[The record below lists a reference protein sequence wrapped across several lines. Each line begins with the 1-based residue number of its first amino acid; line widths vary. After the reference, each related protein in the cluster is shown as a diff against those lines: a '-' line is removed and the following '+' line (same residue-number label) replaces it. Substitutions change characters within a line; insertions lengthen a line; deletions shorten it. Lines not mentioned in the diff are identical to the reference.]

1 LKNRGGVID
10 LPMIIMPF
18 ISKSKFLWGLQCQ
31 KLLWH
36 AYNAKNLIPEPDAS
50 QQAIFD
56 QGHEVGALAKL
67 LFPGGIEVGQGIVDI
82 ETVLQLSEKTIK
94 QRRPL
99 FEAAFAFDGGYARVD
114 ILNPVEED
122 SWDIIEVK
130 SSTSVKDVYLPDLA
144 FQTFVY
150 SGAGLKIRRCFVLH
164 INNDYVRRGDI
175 DPRLLFKKVDVTA
188 QVSDLSQ
195 RIEIQLEGMSKIIR
209 LKESPEV
216 PIGKHCDTPYEC
228 PLHDHCWKFLS
239 ADNPL
244 TLYRGKE
251 KGFKLLAAGITQLG
265 KIPENVPL
273 NDKQII
279 QRDVARTGQP
289 HISKRAIKEFLAQ
302 LEFPLYFLD
311 FETIGSAIPL
321 FDNTSPFQQIPFQ
334 FSLHVQPSPGGKT
347 KHLSYLAQG
356 RNDPRREFLEEL
368 RNVMGE
374 VGTVIAYNAPFEK
387 GVLDASAE
395 IHTQFKLW
403 VKQIKRR
410 VVDLLI
416 PFRAF
421 RYYHPQQ
428 HGSASIKS
436 VLPAITGRSYKDLEI
451 QEGGTASREFLRVT
465 FSDVAKAEREKVRSQ
480 LEIYCGQ
487 DTEGMVWIV
496 DELRNLVES

>member
-1 LKNRGGVID
+1 
-10 LPMIIMPF
+10 M
-18 ISKSKFLWGLQCQ
+18 
-31 KLLWH
+31 
-36 AYNAKNLIPEPDAS
+36 
-50 QQAIFD
+50 
-56 QGHEVGALAKL
+56 
-67 LFPGGIEVGQGIVDI
+67 
-82 ETVLQLSEKTIK
+82 QLGE
-94 QRRPL
+94 
-99 FEAAFAFDGGYARVD
+99 
-114 ILNPVEED
+114 
-122 SWDIIEVK
+122 
-130 SSTSVKDVYLPDLA
+130 
-144 FQTFVY
+144 
-150 SGAGLKIRRCFVLH
+150 
-164 INNDYVRRGDI
+164 
-175 DPRLLFKKVDVTA
+175 
-188 QVSDLSQ
+188 
-195 RIEIQLEGMSKIIR
+195 MSKIIR
-209 LKESPEV
+209 LKASPDV
-216 PIGKHCDTPYEC
+216 PIGKHCDSPYEC
-228 PLHDHCWKFLS
+228 PLHDHCWKFLP

-289 HISKRAIKEFLAQ
+289 HISKQAIKEFLSQ
-302 LEFPLYFLD
+302 FEFPLYFLD

-347 KHLSYLAQG
+347 KHFSFLAQG
-356 RNDPRREFLEEL
+356 RNDPRLEFLEEL

-395 IHTQFKLW
+395 VHPQFKPW
-403 VKQIKRR
+403 VEQIKRR

-465 FSDVAKAEREKVRSQ
+465 FSDVAKAEREKVRRQ

-496 DELRNLVES
+496 DELCNLVES

>member
-1 LKNRGGVID
+1 MIRDVLNRRKLTGICLKNLGGVID
-10 LPMIIMPF
+10 LPTIIMPF

-36 AYNAKNLIPEPDAS
+36 AYNAKNLIPEPDDS

-82 ETVLQLSEKTIK
+82 ESVLKLSEKAIK

-122 SWDIIEVK
+122 AWDIIEVK

-144 FQTFVY
+144 FQCFVY

-164 INNDYVRRGDI
+164 INSDYVRHGDI

-188 QVSDLSQ
+188 QVSNLSQ
-195 RIEIQLEGMSKIIR
+195 QIEMQLEGMSKIIR

-228 PLHDHCWKFLS
+228 PLHDHCWKFLP

-265 KIPENVPL
+265 EIPENVPL
-273 NDKQII
+273 NDK
-279 QRDVARTGQP
+279 
-289 HISKRAIKEFLAQ
+289 
-302 LEFPLYFLD
+302 
-311 FETIGSAIPL
+311 
-321 FDNTSPFQQIPFQ
+321 
-334 FSLHVQPSPGGKT
+334 HV
-347 KHLSYLAQG
+347 
-356 RNDPRREFLEEL
+356 
-368 RNVMGE
+368 
-374 VGTVIAYNAPFEK
+374 NA
-387 GVLDASAE
+387 G
-395 IHTQFKLW
+395 
-403 VKQIKRR
+403 
-410 VVDLLI
+410 
-416 PFRAF
+416 
-421 RYYHPQQ
+421 
-428 HGSASIKS
+428 
-436 VLPAITGRSYKDLEI
+436 
-451 QEGGTASREFLRVT
+451 
-465 FSDVAKAEREKVRSQ
+465 
-480 LEIYCGQ
+480 
-487 DTEGMVWIV
+487 
-496 DELRNLVES
+496 